1 MKAVCFGSPKGG
13 VGKTMLTA
21 NIAYALQRLGMKVVV
36 IDFDPQNALRH
47 HFGVSL
53 EDGRGY
59 VGGAFSTDDWRPFL
73 RETRSGVRLLGYGDA
88 THEERRRF
96 DTVLEQNPNFLV
108 DRLRPLLFGEANTV
122 LLADMPPGP
131 SPALEAFCRLNP
143 LCIGVLL
150 ADTASTALL
159 PAVERGEFY
168 GAHALPRTFY
178 VVNQYDIRSALN
190 RDVTA
195 FLRERL
201 GAALLG
207 LVHRDEAVKEAH
219 ARQISVFQ
227 HAYASAAV
235 EDLTNIAR
243 NIQRLLSMGD
253 GLEEQQAQALTEPRR
268 Q

>member
-21 NIAYALQRLGMKVVV
+21 NIAYALQRLGMKVIV

-47 HFGVSL
+47 HFGISL

-59 VGGAFSTDDWRPFL
+59 VPSALSTDDWRPLL
-73 RETRSGVRLLGYGDA
+73 RETRSGVRLLCYGDA
-88 THEERRRF
+88 SHEERRRF
-96 DTVLEQNPNFLV
+96 DLLLEQHPNFLAE
-108 DRLRPLLFGEANTV
+108 RLRTLLFGEANAV

-131 SPALEAFCRLNP
+131 SPALEAFGRLNP
-143 LCIGVLL
+143 LCVGVLL

-159 PAVERGEFY
+159 PAIERGEFF
-168 GAHALPRTFY
+168 GPHALGRTFY

-190 RDVTA
+190 RDVSA

-201 GAALLG
+201 GSSLLG

-253 GLEEQQAQALTEPRR
+253 TDEQQAPFFSAPQR
-268 Q
+268 

>member
-1 MKAVCFGSPKGG
+1 MKFVCFGSPKGG

-21 NIAYALQRLGMKVVV
+21 NIAYALQRLGMNVVV

-47 HFGVSL
+47 HFGISL

-59 VGGAFSTDDWRPFL
+59 VSSCLSTDDWRPFL
-73 RETRSGVRLLGYGDA
+73 RETRSGVRLLVYGDA

-96 DTVLEQNPNFLV
+96 DMTLEQNPNFLV
-108 DRLRPLLFGEANTV
+108 ERLRPLLFGEPNAV

-131 SPALEAFCRLNP
+131 SPALEAYCRLNP
-143 LCIGVLL
+143 LCVAVLL

-159 PAVERGEFY
+159 PAIERGEFF
-168 GAHALPRTFY
+168 GPNAIGRTFY

-190 RDVTA
+190 RDVSA

-243 NIQRLLSMGD
+243 NIQRLLSVGD
-253 GLEEQQAQALTEPRR
+253 GIEEQQQAPFFSSPHW
-268 Q
+268 